1 MRCVNYILY
10 VAIIDACVVY
20 LMIYLCHSLFPP
32 KFSNLNNFSSL
43 CLIFIIR
50 TPMHALHYSLR
61 YIICYIFL
69 ISLIHSCF
77 SAVQTCVLLW
87 FSFFPV
93 WVLKMIN
100 CLVFTPLNRIRSS
113 FKADTVLLLTQS
125 LIGSLTLAGTSKT
138 LISMECFIKD
148 DVTQVHPRSYEL
160 FPSVFFD
167 EISNLFIL
175 YGN

>member
-1 MRCVNYILY
+1 
-10 VAIIDACVVY
+10 
-20 LMIYLCHSLFPP
+20 
-32 KFSNLNNFSSL
+32 
-43 CLIFIIR
+43 
-50 TPMHALHYSLR
+50 MHALHYSLR

-69 ISLIHSCF
+69 ISLIHSCL

-93 WVLKMIN
+93 WVLKMIH
-100 CLVFTPLNRIRSS
+100 CLVFTPLIRIWSS

-160 FPSVFFD
+160 FS
-167 EISNLFIL
+167 ISCNGHVLSFYVPLLYLVPCDLFYAL
-175 YGN
+175 CDSW